1 VRQECAVQDVIII
14 GAGPGGLAC
23 AIEARKQQLNYLV
36 IEKGCLVNSI
46 YRFPTNVTFFSTP
59 DLLEIG
65 GIPFIIPGEKP
76 TKSDLLNYYR
86 SVAGHFDLNIRSFE
100 TVASIT
106 PVRDRFVVMTKAG
119 LEYESKH
126 VVVATGQ
133 FDTPNVL
140 NIPGEELDKVSHYYT
155 DAHPFYNKNV
165 AIIGGKNSAVEA
177 ALELC
182 RHGANL
188 TLIHRGEVF
197 GKSVKYWILP
207 DIENRI
213 AEGKIRAFFKATIDK
228 ITETEIH
235 IETDE
240 GLQVIQNDFV
250 FALTGYRPDL
260 TFLSK
265 IEIEIDSNGTPVH
278 DPETLETNVPGIYVA
293 GVLTAGCRGSKVFI
307 ENSRDHGKKIVRHI
321 LNGQ

>member
-1 VRQECAVQDVIII
+1 MRQEYEVQDVIII

-23 AIEARKQQLNYLV
+23 AIEAQKQQLNYLV

-59 DLLEIG
+59 ELLEIG

-76 TKSDLLNYYR
+76 SKSDLLNYYR
-86 SVAGHFDLNIRSFE
+86 SITEHFDLNIRSFE
-100 TVASIT
+100 AVTSVSA
-106 PVRDRFVVMTKAG
+106 VQEGFVVTTEAG
-119 LEYESKH
+119 SEYQAQY
-126 VVVATGQ
+126 VVVAMGQ
-133 FDTPNVL
+133 FDNPNFL
-140 NIPGEELDKVSHYYT
+140 RIAGEELDKVSHYYT
-155 DAHPFYNKNV
+155 DAHPFYKKNV

-177 ALELC
+177 ALELY
-182 RHGANL
+182 RHGANV
-188 TLIHRGEVF
+188 TVIHRGEAF

-213 AEGKIRAFFKATIDK
+213 AEGKIRAFFETAVEK
-228 ITETEIH
+228 ITRTEIH
-235 IETDE
+235 LSTA
-240 GLQVIQNDFV
+240 GGRRVIDNDFV

-260 TFLSK
+260 PFLRK
-265 IEIEIDSNGTPVH
+265 IGIEIDATGTPVH
-278 DPETLETNVPGIYVA
+278 NPDTLETNVPGIYVA
-293 GVLTAGCRGSKVFI
+293 GVITAGCRGSKVFI